1 LRRFL
6 VLILVLLAGCG
17 PRSSDAPGD
26 VEAGQSVRKARIW
39 LISIEGKQDGPKVG
53 CGDSAV
59 PVEVE
64 LPLDSPALSGALDA
78 LLDAGKRH
86 EPAGLYNALASSPLK
101 VQRVDLSGGS
111 ARIDLTGY
119 LEIGG
124 ECDSPRVL
132 DQLTRT
138 ATQFSDVKEAEF
150 FLDGKPLRELLSG
163 KG

>member
-1 LRRFL
+1 MKKFCLL
-6 VLILVLLAGCG
+6 WILLAGCS
-17 PRSSDAPGD
+17 PRSSDAPAD
-26 VEAGQSVRKARIW
+26 LKAGQTVRKAYIY
-39 LISIEGKQDGPKVG
+39 LISIEGKQAGPKVG
-53 CGDSAV
+53 CGDTAV

-64 LPLDSPALSGALDA
+64 LPLDSPALAGSLDA

-86 EPAGLYNALASSPLK
+86 EKAGFYNALANSPLK

-111 ARIDLTGY
+111 ARVDLTGY
-119 LEIGG
+119 VEIGG

-138 ATQFSDVKEAEF
+138 ATQFSDVKDAEF
-150 FLDGKPLRELLSG
+150 FLDGKPLRDLLSG

>member
-1 LRRFL
+1 LKRL
-6 VLILVLLAGCG
+6 CLLLILLAGCFSRPG
-17 PRSSDAPGD
+17 DAPRD
-26 VEAGQSVRKARIW
+26 VEAGRTIRKARIY
-39 LISIEGKQDGPKVG
+39 LISIEGKQAGPKVG
-53 CGDSAV
+53 CGDTTV
-59 PVEVE
+59 PLEVE
-64 LPLDSPALSGALDA
+64 LPLDSPALAGSLDA

-86 EPAGLYNALASSPLK
+86 EPAGLYNALDHSPLK
-101 VQRVDLSGGS
+101 VQRIDLKGGS

-124 ECDSPRVL
+124 ECDIPRVL

-150 FLDGKPLRELLSG
+150 FLDGKPLRDLLSG

>member
-1 LRRFL
+1 LKRL
-6 VLILVLLAGCG
+6 LLILLLLAGCSRRASEA
-17 PRSSDAPGD
+17 PRDL
-26 VEAGQSVRKARIW
+26 EAGQTVRQARIY
-39 LISIEGKQDGPKVG
+39 LISVGGKEIGPKVG
-53 CGDSAV
+53 CGDTAV
-59 PVEVE
+59 PVEVD
-64 LPLDSPALSGALDA
+64 LPLDSPALAGSLDA

-86 EPAGLYNALASSPLK
+86 ETAGFYNALASSPLK
-101 VQRVDLSGGS
+101 VQRIDLAGGE
-111 ARIDLTGY
+111 ARVDLTGY

-138 ATQFSDVKEAEF
+138 ATQFSDVKSAEF